1 MILMRGYESLLVL
14 DPDLDDQK
22 VNETLKEISEYIE
35 QNNGE
40 LKKFENLGKKQ
51 IKFKAKRDK
60 QGFFYLAYL
69 KAEPS
74 LIKGFQNYLKLRSE
88 VIRFY
93 TTLNKETMK
102 EEGIVNVG
110 SED

>member
-1 MILMRGYESLLVL
+1 MKGYESLLVL

-35 QNNGE
+35 QNNGKV
-40 LKKFENLGKKQ
+40 KKIENLGKKQ
-51 IKFKAKRDK
+51 IKFKMKRDK

-69 KAEPS
+69 KADPS
-74 LIKGFQNYLKLRSE
+74 LIKGFQNFLKLRSE

-93 TTLNKETMK
+93 TTLNKQVMQ
-102 EEGIVNVG
+102 EEEAVNVG
-110 SED
+110 SEN